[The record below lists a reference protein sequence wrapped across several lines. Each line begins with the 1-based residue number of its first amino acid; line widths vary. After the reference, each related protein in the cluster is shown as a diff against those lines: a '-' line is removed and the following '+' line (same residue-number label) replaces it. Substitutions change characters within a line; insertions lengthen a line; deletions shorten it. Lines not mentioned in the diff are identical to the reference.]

1 MSNYNLRCIKYVFI
15 VLQAIATVTTAS
27 VVLVSV
33 IRIISV
39 TAKGVYPV
47 SGHCLVLM
55 TVAKVVV
62 IKPVINGLG
71 IVHLAMTVIMV
82 YHVIGLVIR
91 TV

>member
-33 IRIISV
+33 IRIRV